1 MQSLTTEDVTS
12 ILLKRK
18 WWILLSIVV
27 WVPLAFGVWTVFPK
41 TYKSTV
47 VVTIDSPKVSRDYV
61 KGLGGH
67 EGRGYEDQEIVT
79 QQLMQQLVL
88 SLTNESVLRPVLED
102 LKPYPDLV
110 DQTIGSQMKHF
121 RMAITVAKPREGP
134 GIAISYRHSDRNI
147 TQAVAALLVVKLQE
161 DNTKRREGLIE
172 TTTEFLSA
180 ELNRVKGELEAKE
193 QAISDFKKA
202 HIGELPAQMEAN
214 LRTLDRLQTDF
225 KTSSESLSK
234 AGERLTALEKAI
246 REFSDLGETDEGLIE
261 RSGRM
266 SDIRAPDP
274 RIARLGQLKQRL
286 NELLGMYKENYPDVV
301 QLREEIHLLESELR
315 LVDSNESGVAESAGR
330 RVENGGRAV
339 RKRIDPFLRELTKER
354 NEVKGE
360 MAFLKEKQV
369 NTVRQIKELEVNVQR
384 IPATEQ
390 RLAILVRDYENLQK
404 GYQSL
409 LDKRTNA
416 RIVENFESR
425 QFGEQYR
432 IIESANLPD
441 REEAPTLVHFLA
453 GGFVLGCAIGL
464 GGAIGMELLK
474 PGCRRPEEV
483 ESYLGLSVIA
493 SIPPFDGRTVGMGS
507 TWPRALLTGP
517 RTSVGNPGRAP
528 SPYGYGKKWIGAGS
542 STTSASLTDLSQGFH
557 LIAKWAPH
565 SIIAEQYRVAS
576 TRLLLMTAEKKNVVT
591 LVASSIMGEGKTTT
605 AVNLA
610 YVLAHDLKKST
621 LLIDCDFKR
630 PMVHEYMD
638 ISVEPGLSEAMLG
651 RDILENCIYPYDGI
665 PLSILPCGNPELRP
679 ASISGIQYVKQILP
693 ELRTRYDHVILDGP
707 PVLTLADVNVLGS
720 LADQVIVVVR
730 AGLTSLEMVRKAV
743 KQLSV
748 DSDAIG
754 VVLTK
759 VEMEFAPYFMYE
771 TPYAGKNGRSGE

>member
-1 MQSLTTEDVTS
+1 MQSLTQEDLIR

-18 WWILLSIVV
+18 WWIVISIAVCI
-27 WVPLAFGVWTVFPK
+27 PLAYGLWKIFPK
-41 TYKSTV
+41 IYKSTV
-47 VVTIDSPKVSRDYV
+47 VVTIDSPKVSKDYV
-61 KGLGGH
+61 KGLGGV
-67 EGRGYEDQEIVT
+67 EGRGFEEQANMA
-79 QQLMQQLVL
+79 MQQITL
-88 SLTNESVLRPVLED
+88 SLTNKSMLLPIIEAIN
-102 LKPYPDLV
+102 PYPDSKDATAESL
-110 DQTIGSQMKHF
+110 MK
-121 RMAITVAKPREGP
+121 RLRKAITVARPKEGL
-134 GIAISYRHSDRNI
+134 GITLSYQHSDPHMA
-147 TQAVAALLVVKLQE
+147 QAVVSLLVVKLQE

-180 ELNRVKGELEAKE
+180 ELNRMKGELEAKE
-193 QAISDFKKA
+193 QAISDFKKD
-202 HIGELPAQMEAN
+202 HIGELPGQIEAN
-214 LRTLDRLQTDF
+214 LRTLDRLQTDLT
-225 KTSSESLSK
+225 TSSEASNK
-234 AGERLTALEKAI
+234 KGERLTALEKAI
-246 REFSDLGETDEGLIE
+246 REFSDLGSTDVVPVE

-266 SDIRAPDP
+266 NETRPLDP
-274 RIARLGQLKQRL
+274 RGARLEELKQKL
-286 NELLGMYKENYPDVV
+286 NELLGIYKENYPDVV
-301 QLREEIHLLESELR
+301 HLRQEIHRLESEPR
-315 LVDSNESGVAESAGR
+315 LADSDHPVVDEKVGG
-330 RVENGGRAV
+330 RVENNGKALS
-339 RKRIDPFLRELTKER
+339 KPIDPFLRELMKER
-354 NEVKGE
+354 NELKSE
-360 MAFLKEKQV
+360 MAFLKEKQA
-369 NTVRQIKELEVNVQR
+369 NTVQKIKELEAHVQR
-384 IPATEQ
+384 MPAAEQ

-409 LDKRTNA
+409 LEKRTNA
-416 RIVENFESR
+416 RILENYESR

-432 IIESANLPD
+432 IIEPANLPVD
-441 REEAPTLVHFLA
+441 EEPPTLVHFLL
-453 GGFVLGCAIGL
+453 GGFALGCAIGF
-464 GGAIGMELLK
+464 GWGIGLELLK
-474 PGCRRPEEV
+474 PGFRRPEEI

-493 SIPPFDGRTVGMGS
+493 SIPSFDRRMVGAGS
-507 TWPRALLTGP
+507 TRPRALLTGP
-517 RTSVGNPGRAP
+517 SSGVDNPGRTP
-528 SPYGYGKKWIGAGS
+528 SSYGYGRNWIGDGS
-542 STTSASLTDLSQGFH
+542 RTKSAPLMGLSQGFH

-576 TRLLLMTAEKKNVVT
+576 TRLLLMTAEKRNVVT

-610 YVLAHDLKKST
+610 YVLAHDLNKST

-638 ISVEPGLSEAMLG
+638 IPVEPGLSEAMLG
-651 RDILENCIYPYDGI
+651 RDILENCIHHYEGI
-665 PLSILPCGNPELRP
+665 PLSILPCGDSEVRP

-730 AGLTSLEMVRKAV
+730 ASLTSVEMVRKAV